1 MKRARTAGLI
11 GSLGAVLLAACGL
24 DLERDTLPPTAQAGE
39 PVPATLE
46 VEQEAGGEAS
56 STVAAPPDSSP
67 QGTLRVALTGDPNSL
82 YTPIGADQNADNAAS
97 QLYDSLVYLTPE
109 GVIEPALAERWEISL
124 DGSEYVFT
132 LRKGVTFHNGE
143 AFTVADVV
151 ATWEYGKRPGNQYSN
166 PYADAITV
174 EPIDDYTV
182 RITTDGPNPLFLTM
196 IQDFWNIIPDEYMNE
211 VGVEGFQK
219 HPIGTGPFMFEEWVK
234 GDQITLKANPHYWRE
249 GYPLVETLIF
259 RPIPESS
266 IRVAA
271 LQEGQIDIVQRLSA
285 SEAQVLRGTDGVE
298 VIEYPLQRVYYIAF
312 NNLTTGVG
320 QPTEDARVRQ
330 AMNYAVDVSAIVDAL
345 FGGYGKRAGSLVA
358 TGELGYGVV
367 EPFAYDADKARQLLA
382 AAGYASGFSMDMACP
397 AGAYASFEEVCQAVA
412 FYLEDVG
419 ISVDLEILESTEF
432 WDLEAKK
439 ELPPLFGDSWGS
451 SGREAYDRLIGA
463 LSGREASYSAW
474 TDPVILDLLARIGSA
489 PDQRARAKLYEELQ
503 VYMQENPPFIYLYE
517 PVTFEAISSRVQNYH
532 PLGGEDY
539 WLFDT
544 WLVPEK

>member
-1 MKRARTAGLI
+1 M
-11 GSLGAVLLAACGL
+11 
-24 DLERDTLPPTAQAGE
+24 
-39 PVPATLE
+39 PATLE
-46 VEQEAGGEAS
+46 VQRQASEATAEP
-56 STVAAPPDSSP
+56 VPPYSGP
-67 QGTLRVALTGDPNSL
+67 RGTLRVALTGDPNSL

-109 GVIEPALAERWEISL
+109 GKIEPALAERWEISP

-143 AFTVADVV
+143 TFTVDDVV
-151 ATWEYGKRPGNQYSN
+151 ATWEYGKRPENQYSN
-166 PYADAITV
+166 PYADAISV

-196 IQDFWNIIPDEYMNE
+196 VQDFWNIIPDEYMNE

-219 HPIGTGPFMFEEWVK
+219 HPVGTGPFMFEEWVR
-234 GDQITLKANPHYWRE
+234 GDQITLKANPNYWRE
-249 GYPLVETLIF
+249 GYPLVETVVF
-259 RPIPESS
+259 RPLPESS

-312 NNLTTGVG
+312 NNLTTGAG
-320 QPTEDARVRQ
+320 QPTEDAKVRQ
-330 AMNYAVDVSAIVDAL
+330 AMNYAVDVNAIIDAL
-345 FGGYGKRAGSLVA
+345 FEGYGKRASSFVA

-382 AAGYASGFSMDMACP
+382 AAGYAGGFSMDMACP
-397 AGAYASFEEVCQAVA
+397 AGAYGSFEEVCNAVA

-419 ISVDLEILESTEF
+419 ISVDLEIMESTEF
-432 WDLEAKK
+432 WDLEARK

-463 LSGREASYSAW
+463 LGGREASYSAW
-474 TDPVILDLLARIGSA
+474 ADPVILDLLDQIGST
-489 PDQRARAKLYEELQ
+489 PDQGARAKLYQELQ

-517 PVTFEAISSRVQNYH
+517 PVTFEAINSRVQNYH

-544 WLVPEK
+544 WVLSGE